1 VDGSE
6 IGVKSLGDDGN
17 ARVPVSGT
25 PPGLVQGSES
35 RLIEAWYPFSPASY
49 VTST

>member
-1 VDGSE
+1 MDGSE
-6 IGVKSLGDDGN
+6 IGVKSLGDGAD

-25 PPGLVQGSES
+25 PSGLVQESES